1 MEVVITLAVIV
12 LILTIL
18 LVIAKRNKIVK
29 AKIKQVKPWDEYL
42 YQAYVE
48 LEDGQ
53 EEEILVFSKYP
64 LAKNFKVVLE
74 RKGEK
79 LFMVK
84 KIY

>member
-1 MEVVITLAVIV
+1 MEVVITLAAIA

-18 LVIAKRNKIVK
+18 LVIAKKNKIIK
-29 AKIKQVKPWDEYL
+29 AKIKKVKRWDEYL
-42 YQAYVE
+42 YEAYVE
-48 LEDGQ
+48 LEDGR

-79 LFMVK
+79 LFTVK
-84 KIY
+84 KVY